1 MKQRYKLLIEY
12 DGTHFSGWQKQ
23 PEERTVEG
31 VIEHALSTL
40 FQSEIDVI
48 GQGRT
53 DAGVH
58 ALKQI
63 AHADLPTVYDERRI
77 IHAMRGLLPDDVTI
91 YGVEKT
97 DDIFH
102 SRFDAISRTYTYNVT
117 NRPLPI
123 DRHKTWYCFLDCD
136 LKVLDECA
144 NRIVGE
150 HDFLQFCI
158 PNEDPHLTTQST
170 ISESLW
176 RVDEEV
182 LIYTITG
189 NRFLRHMVRRLVG
202 TMVQVSAGKMPL
214 QVFEEMLSNSNSKFA
229 AYTAPSHGL
238 TLVNVTYP
246 MGHN

>member
-1 MKQRYKLLIEY
+1 MKQRYKILIEY

-58 ALKQI
+58 ALKQV
-63 AHADLPTVYDERRI
+63 AHADLPTLYDERRI

-97 DDIFH
+97 VDTFH
-102 SRFDAISRTYTYNVT
+102 SRFDAISRTYTYSVT
-117 NRPLPI
+117 NRPFPL

-136 LKVLDECA
+136 LIVLEECA
-144 NRIVGE
+144 NRVAGE

-158 PNEDPHLTTQST
+158 QNEDPHLTTLST
-170 ISESLW
+170 ISESMW
-176 RVDEEV
+176 HVDEEV
-182 LIYTITG
+182 LVFTITG

-202 TMVQVSAGKMPL
+202 TMVHVSAGKIPL
-214 QVFEEMLSNSNSKFA
+214 HVFEEMLSNSNNKFA

-238 TLVNVTYP
+238 TLKNVTYP
-246 MGHN
+246 IGHK